1 MEQRKSISL
10 IWILVKYMVLCILAA
25 SSVFLGFWAGM
36 SLLLGSGVLYAA
48 NAGER
53 MAQEAAARMEQEG
66 ITRELVPELCGYV
79 IWEKGDLVDTDL
91 KGRALQAA
99 GNYREN
105 GNNTAGRFHI
115 SVKKGE
121 EEAVLQYSFHMQLA
135 DPAWRKRIPGFE
147 GLYMTFWGA
156 LFIGALVLLTFH
168 YVKVIKVRLKVL
180 QEAAVTLS
188 RGELERPLGNPGI
201 REYNEV
207 MKAMEQLQSALRRS
221 LQEQWKMEHSRI
233 AQTSA
238 LVHDLKTPLTVID
251 GNTQLL
257 AETKLTE
264 EQREYVDAVLK
275 NTAEAGEYL
284 ERLRKIARSP
294 AEDSAQRTAEPGERM
309 QTELLRD
316 AEELCRVYGLTV
328 KGCKTRLPELTAVWQ
343 DIKRAV
349 LNIVRNG
356 AEHTPRG
363 GQICLQFIWTE
374 PWLEILVT
382 DEGPGFTKKALR
394 HGLEPMYTEAESR
407 PQNGH
412 MGIGLAFAQE
422 TARLHGGSVQLSN
435 TEEGHGRVSFRI
447 RMELNDKWENEKEQE
462 GR

>member
-1 MEQRKSISL
+1 MI
-10 IWILVKYMVLCILAA
+10 LCILAA
-25 SSVFLGFWAGM
+25 GAAFLGFWAGM
-36 SLLLGSGVLYAA
+36 SLLLGSGALYAA

-66 ITRELVPELCGYV
+66 ITKELVPDLCGYV
-79 IWEKGDLVDTDL
+79 IWEKGSLVDTDL
-91 KGRALQAA
+91 NGKALRAA

-105 GNNTAGRFHI
+105 GKNAAGRFHI
-115 SVKKGE
+115 SVKNGE
-121 EEAVLQYSFHMQLA
+121 KEAVLQYTFHMQLA

-156 LFIGALVLLTFH
+156 LFIGSLVLLTFH
-168 YVKVIKVRLKVL
+168 YVKVIKVRLRVL
-180 QEAAVTLS
+180 QEAAVSLA
-188 RGELERPLGNPGI
+188 RGELECPLGNPGI

-207 MKAMEQLQSALRRS
+207 MRAMEQLQAALRQS

-238 LVHDLKTPLTVID
+238 LIHDLKTPLTVID

-257 AETKLTE
+257 AETELTE

-275 NTAEAGEYL
+275 NTAAAGEYL
-284 ERLRKIARSP
+284 ERLKKIARSP
-294 AEDSAQRTAEPGERM
+294 AEGAARKTAMSGEHV
-309 QTELLRD
+309 QAELLRE

-328 KGCKTRLPELTAVWQ
+328 KGDKTELPELEAVWQ

-349 LNIVRNG
+349 LNIVRNA

-363 GQICLQFIWTE
+363 GQIYLQFIWTA

-382 DEGPGFTKKALR
+382 DGGPGFTKKALR

-422 TARLHGGSVQLSN
+422 TARLHGGSVRLSN

-447 RMELNDKWENEKEQE
+447 RPE
-462 GR
+462 